1 MCEALTYCSSTSKLQ
16 KSRYCMLPFRRR
28 CGMHTCAW
36 KHVDVDDSR
45 CPQAEML
52 MVVVSGSRDPGN
64 CYLLCAST
72 YFLPFY
78 Q

>member
-1 MCEALTYCSSTSKLQ
+1 MYA
-16 KSRYCMLPFRRR
+16 
-28 CGMHTCAW
+28 CAR

-52 MVVVSGSRDPGN
+52 TLVVSGSWDPGN
-64 CYLLCAST
+64 CHLLCAST